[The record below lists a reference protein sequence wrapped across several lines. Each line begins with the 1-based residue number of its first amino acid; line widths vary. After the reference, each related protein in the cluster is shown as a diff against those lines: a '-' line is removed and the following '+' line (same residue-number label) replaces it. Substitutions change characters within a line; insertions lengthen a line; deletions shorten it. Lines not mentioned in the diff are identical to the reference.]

1 MGKSSRHT
9 MHWYNSFYIFLCPK
23 RLSDVS
29 NQKPMLS
36 KAHILL
42 CELFLGSYTHMPE
55 VAV

>member
-9 MHWYNSFYIFLCPK
+9 VHWYNSFYIFLCPK

>member
-29 NQKPMLS
+29 NQNPMLS
-36 KAHILL
+36 KAHIDV
-42 CELFLGSYTHMPE
+42 GSYTHMPE